1 MTKYIIDNE
10 HEFETA
16 EEAADYIIED
26 MDSDA
31 YDEMLDEAYGDIEI
45 CGYSYSAS
53 MALACVDEVAYNCG
67 HNDYYDSLRPDM
79 VDELE
84 GMDDGESI
92 DIYGYG
98 IEFKVEGIEEE

>member
-1 MTKYIIDNE
+1 MAKYIIDGE

-16 EEAADYIIED
+16 EDTADYIIEG
-26 MDSDA
+26 MDDDA
-31 YDEMLDEAYGDIEI
+31 YDEMLDESYGDIEI

-53 MALACVDEVAYNCG
+53 LALFRVDEVAYCCG
-67 HNDYYDSLRPDM
+67 RNDYYDSLRPDM

-84 GMDDGESI
+84 GMDDGEST

-98 IEFKVEGIEEE
+98 IEFKSEETEEE